1 MRVLRFVGFDN
12 EIHFGQARST
22 ESDVCPGDKVPL
34 LKGCI
39 EDGFKATG
47 DFECVKTV
55 LPPIDAPSIFG
66 VGVNFLDPDGSVPCE
81 DNDLA
86 AAPDGAHARMYA
98 LIPHGGLIHT
108 CTDGQPVHFWGQLA
122 VIIRRKC
129 VDVSEEEALDYVGA
143 YSCGNE
149 VSTGCCVVGPVLLMP
164 DDDGPSRTHWP
175 DHISPQNLWIQTMLN
190 GRVVHETHTSSM
202 IQSVAQLV
210 SLFSKTHTLLP
221 GSVVLTGTPGPAQ
234 ASPVSL
240 SAGDRAAVRVEMV
253 GFLQNEGVAAP
264 ASLSPEAGLPDSW
277 SNRLLISPHQS
288 EVPDALWTH
297 TPRAGE
303 DDCDGG
309 VSLHASVDAGH
320 GAVKAGV
327 DIDIDLPSPDLK
339 FNQSSVLE
347 VKAPGCEVEVSFK
360 APPAHVKAPCIELEV
375 KLPSLEVEVK
385 QPGIDVELNV
395 SDVEKPSL
403 DVDIQIGNIM
413 AERRP
418 SPLAERGLSPE
429 DIQKEIDACGDIE
442 SDIAHLLAASQGS
455 YTSDRSAS
463 PDHHVGSVLGV
474 LLNASAADGED
485 LPTFCLKQ
493 MEAVFDSVDIG
504 GTGFAN
510 TLAVQT
516 ALEAIGPDF
525 HSSISGH
532 PGVDA
537 NTPRSKKHPRLH
549 NLVHAVSE
557 ANKIVLE
564 KCYFIELVENW
575 LVAFFKKKPKSLSTN
590 ASPPAVAVAVNEHD
604 GDIKSDMDKVLVLAE
619 KKFKELD
626 CEGTGKLEGEELEGL
641 ANWLCKLHLGNEE
654 GFEEA
659 VSHLVRLDRERDESG
674 TSFTEFS
681 HWFQRTSGSI
691 QRFRRSVAHAKK
703 ARDHKN
709 SEEDNSEFRGKLV
722 ASFKAGEGGHVQGSP
737 DMCGDELEK
746 TATDLYS
753 HYDEDWMEKLFR
765 DCEECPFLQAWPGS
779 NSYPRLGNGDKMELT
794 GNLLNLP
801 PLFFR
806 GTVRSQYTS
815 TDGEETMTDTP
826 VSYAQVTCWVS
837 NDEESDEFQATGH
850 CLGGTFSCD
859 SDGDFWF
866 QAVAPTAYS
875 VLRRNENTGELES
888 CLNPAHLSFEC
899 SHSHFK
905 EETMHLFV
913 EGPNT
918 NKDGKPVSHV
928 QLTEVDDPAE
938 AGRRG
943 CQNPFIDVHC
953 DVLLS
958 LQPRED
964 ESLCLAEE
972 IMELEKTK
980 GFSKNSFFSV
990 SELGTVLAGTKHE
1003 HFAKWLLYNREK
1015 NFKKFDTNKDGGINK
1030 KELAKAISTYR
1041 NTHNDDIHK
1050 YYY

>member
-81 DNDLA
+81 DNDLP
-86 AAPDGAHARMYA
+86 AAPDGHARMYA
-98 LIPHGGLIHT
+98 LIPHGGPIHT

-149 VSTGCCVVGPVLLMP
+149 VSTGCCAIGPVLLMP

-175 DHISPQNLWIQTMLN
+175 NHISAQNLWIQTMLN
-190 GRVVHETHTSSM
+190 GQVVHETHTSSM

-221 GSVVLTGTPGPAQ
+221 GSVILTGTPGPAQ
-234 ASPVSL
+234 ASPVCL

-264 ASLSPEAGLPDSW
+264 APVSPEGLPESW
-277 SNRLLISPHQS
+277 NNRLLISPT
-288 EVPDALWTH
+288 VPDASWTH
-297 TPRAGE
+297 TPHGGE
-303 DDCDGG
+303 YDCDGG
-309 VSLHASVDAGH
+309 VSLHASVGGGH
-320 GAVKAGV
+320 GGVKAGV
-327 DIDIDLPSPDLK
+327 DIDIDLSSPD
-339 FNQSSVLE
+339 FNHGFE
-347 VKAPGCEVEVSFK
+347 VKAPGCEVSLKVPHAHVK
-360 APPAHVKAPCIELEV
+360 APGIEVEVELPSFEVEVKAPCIEVQVPEV
-375 KLPSLEVEVK
+375 KGPSLE
-385 QPGIDVELNV
+385 I
-395 SDVEKPSL
+395 
-403 DVDIQIGNIM
+403 DIQIGNIM
-413 AERRP
+413 AERQP
-418 SPLAERGLSPE
+418 SPLTEERGLSPE

-442 SDIAHLLAASQGS
+442 SDIAHLLATSHGS

-463 PDHHVGSVLGV
+463 PDQPRFGSLVDV

-485 LPTFCLKQ
+485 LPTFCQKQ
-493 MEAVFDSVDIG
+493 MEAVYDSVDIG

-516 ALEAIGPDF
+516 ALEEIGPDF
-525 HSSISGH
+525 HSAISSH
-532 PGVDA
+532 PNVDA

-549 NLVHAVSE
+549 NLVHAVSDS
-557 ANKIVLE
+557 NKIVLE
-564 KCYFIELVENW
+564 KCHFVELVDNW
-575 LVAFFKKKPKSLSTN
+575 ITAFFKKGAKT
-590 ASPPAVAVAVNEHD
+590 ASAPPVSDVTVAVDVHD
-604 GDIKSDMDKVLVLAE
+604 GDKESDMDKALALAK
-619 KKFKELD
+619 KKFDELD
-626 CEGTGKLEGEELEGL
+626 CDGKGKLEGAALEQI

-654 GFEEA
+654 GCAQA
-659 VSHLVRLDRERDESG
+659 VDHLVRLDRERDDSG
-674 TSFTEFS
+674 VSFTEFS
-681 HWFQRTSGSI
+681 EWFQRTCGAMLH
-691 QRFRRSVAHAKK
+691 FRRSIPQVKK
-703 ARDHKN
+703 SSKP
-709 SEEDNSEFRGKLV
+709 EDNSKFRSNLL
-722 ASFKAGEGGHVQGSP
+722 ASFKAGE
-737 DMCGDELEK
+737 
-746 TATDLYS
+746 A
-753 HYDEDWMEKLFR
+753 HYDEHRSPEICADDLDKTHGAWEMPYDDEERMEKLFK
-765 DCEECPFLQAWPGS
+765 DCEECPFLKAWPGS
-779 NSYPRLGNGDKMELT
+779 NRYPRLGNGDKMELT
-794 GNLLNLP
+794 GNLLNQP
-801 PLFFR
+801 PLFFK
-806 GTVRSQYTS
+806 GTVRSQYTGDAAD
-815 TDGEETMTDTP
+815 TADTP
-826 VSYAQVTCWVS
+826 VPYAQVTCWVS
-837 NDEESDEFQATGH
+837 NNEESSEFDVTGH

-875 VLRRNENTGELES
+875 VLRRNDKTGELES
-888 CLNPAHLSFEC
+888 CLNPAHISFEC
-899 SHSHFK
+899 SQSHFK

-918 NKDGKPVSHV
+918 TKDGKLVSHV
-928 QLTEVDDPAE
+928 KLTEIDNPAE

-953 DVLLS
+953 DVLLN
-958 LQPRED
+958 LEARVD
-964 ESLCLAEE
+964 ESLCLADE
-972 IMELEKTK
+972 IMELAD
-980 GFSKNSFFSV
+980 GFSKNSFLSV
-990 SELGTVLAGTKHE
+990 SELGTFLAGTKHE

-1030 KELAKAISTYR
+1030 KELAKAISMYR
-1041 NTHNDDIHK
+1041 TTHNDDIHK
-1050 YYY
+1050 HYY